1 MKKVCALFL
10 SIFVSPVFASGIASN
25 SATAPCTNTT
35 LETYSGNTNLAADW
49 QPNTINLR
57 WYNNNTLLDVQS
69 AANTCVYDGTL
80 TVPST
85 APNRT
90 GYTFAGWEVRPQMD
104 FGTIPTTYSGTP
116 HWAKGWYENAEYCL
130 YDTNKGYLQ
139 HVDCNSDATYNEL
152 QPYEWKVHF
161 YHGDLYGMA
170 GCSKKGDSN
179 GLPGTP
185 TIGEGKYCWCKATGY
200 KASNTDVI
208 VSPLFPLPWI
218 ADNNRDNDVYCN
230 QICAG
235 TCAHYVAYVKSFQ
248 AALFT
253 PAGN

>member
-1 MKKVCALFL
+1 MKKLYVLFL
-10 SIFVSPVFASGIASN
+10 LFFALPALASGIASN

-104 FGTIPTTYSGTP
+104 FGTIPT
-116 HWAKGWYENAEYCL
+116 
-130 YDTNKGYLQ
+130 DTNGIERWAMASGNTCYHDPGIGTGLVEPCANADFSDLQ
-139 HVDCNSDATYNEL
+139 L
-152 QPYEWKVHF
+152 YEWKTKFSV
-161 YHGDLYGMA
+161 GQVYGVSKCTSISGTYSTA
-170 GCSKKGDSN
+170 GN
-179 GLPGTP
+179 PGNDN
-185 TIGEGKYCWCKATGY
+185 GKYCWCKATGY
-200 KASNTDVI
+200 KPTNENKIHGPNSNL
-208 VSPLFPLPWI
+208 SWI
-218 ADNNRDNDVYCN
+218 FYNLHGEYSSFTS
-230 QICAG
+230 CANV
-235 TCAHYVAYVKSFQ
+235 CAIHCAYGVRYQTEFRT
-248 AALFT
+248 ALFT
-253 PAGN
+253 PAAN